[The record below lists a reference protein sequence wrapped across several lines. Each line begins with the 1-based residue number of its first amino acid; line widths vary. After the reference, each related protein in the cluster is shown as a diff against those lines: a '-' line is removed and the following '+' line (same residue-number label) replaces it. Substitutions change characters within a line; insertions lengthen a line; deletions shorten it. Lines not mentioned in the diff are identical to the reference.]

1 MAAPGKPSPASV
13 ENGKLGGRPV
23 SSTNLQS
30 QEIRR
35 RLVERFE
42 KDADELYEAQVQL
55 AKGLF
60 VAITDP
66 ATGEVIKI
74 AKKAPSTE
82 AYRIL
87 LNQSIGMPK
96 QHVDHTS
103 NGKDLP
109 TPILGTYALPAHNS
123 NKEGAGDEEKN

>member
-1 MAAPGKPSPASV
+1 MSAPGKPSPASV

-23 SSTNLQS
+23 SSTNLRS

-42 KDADELYEAQVQL
+42 KDADELYDAQAQL

-60 VAITDP
+60 IGIKDP
-66 ATGEVIKI
+66 ETGEIIRI

-82 AYRIL
+82 AYRTL

-96 QHVDHTS
+96 QHVDLTS
-103 NGKDLP
+103 DGEKIGIVEVIARIEG
-109 TPILGTYALPAHNS
+109 TP
-123 NKEGAGDEEKN
+123 K